1 MDTAG
6 RRDSAYRSAIAHPS
20 DGRAGAP
27 IDPPNSAPNGAPN
40 SIPIDAA
47 LGAAFQRS
55 VLAMFVVDLD
65 LVIVRANP
73 AAALLVGT
81 ADLVGRSYTDFH
93 SASSAA
99 QARRFVARLHAGE
112 LDHVHREGV
121 MISATGDHLVVDLR
135 SEPLPEIAGPAM
147 YLVQVRDVT
156 ALRQHER
163 ALTAGERMYRD
174 VVEHLPNSTVL
185 SFDREMR
192 VLLVAGA
199 LIERLGY
206 DPTSMRGQR
215 MPAVLPDSVMAEI
228 IEPVQAALRGESSD
242 LDYSS
247 PVNGKQFRMRVQPI
261 TADDDRIV
269 GGLILS
275 EDVSAERA
283 RQMQLEQMQELSRV
297 GSCRFDAAS
306 GWDFDPVLLDLLGVD
321 TAEEGLV
328 AVDELVLPE
337 DRERI
342 RSTYRRVLADGGR
355 ATIEYRLRQGRTGE
369 LRYVRGSCDA
379 VVDSDGKL
387 LRAVLT
393 HADITESVYSR
404 RTAEAALA
412 ASAQARTV
420 LLRRISDLL
429 ATDRGSLLAKAEQ
442 IAEVAAAGLGDGAL
456 LRIMTA
462 DGLSVESDTVAHPD
476 PVLRAT
482 LKALVGTSVDGSA
495 PPRGSAAGTI
505 GNGTLLAGSDPWM
518 WAEIHRLPGAVSLEG
533 IVAHFIAAPV
543 RHAGQ
548 VLGILSVFRAAPDK
562 PFVAGDEDLV
572 QVLADR
578 VGAAID
584 ESRMQEWLEQ
594 QRRERQAITG
604 RLLQLTTE
612 QRELLDQLSEVEER
626 ERVLLAEAIHD
637 DPMQLVIA
645 VAMRLEI
652 MGLKSNAFGDEIGEL
667 VDLLESA
674 VERLRTLITALSP
687 PDLAGGLGP
696 ALRRLAEGI
705 FIGTPTQVHS
715 TSTALVALSPEH
727 TDAAFRIFREALVNA
742 RKHAQAT
749 NVDLTVRQED
759 SRVVITLSDDGVG
772 TDSFDA
778 GPGHLGMMT
787 MRARAATAG
796 GLLSVRSRP
805 GQGTTVTLTITADA
819 SAPPARNGGA
829 R

>member
-1 MDTAG
+1 MDAAVSRG
-6 RRDSAYRSAIAHPS
+6 
-20 DGRAGAP
+20 AGAGS
-27 IDPPNSAPNGAPN
+27 DSTG
-40 SIPIDAA
+40 DAA
-47 LGAAFQRS
+47 GGPAGPSIDTVLGSAFQRS
-55 VLAMFVVDLD
+55 ILAMFVVDLD

-73 AAALLVGT
+73 AAARLVGT
-81 ADLVGRSYTDFH
+81 DDLVGRRYTDFH
-93 SASSAA
+93 TGTSAA
-99 QARRFVARLHAGE
+99 TARRFVARLHSGE
-112 LDHVHREGV
+112 LDHVHREAV
-121 MISATGDHLVVDLR
+121 MLSVTGEQLVAEIKSEALTDISGP
-135 SEPLPEIAGPAM
+135 PL
-147 YLVQVRDVT
+147 YLVQARDVT
-156 ALRQHER
+156 ALREHSR

-174 VVEHLPNSTVL
+174 VVEHLPSSTVL
-185 SFDREMR
+185 SFDRELR
-192 VLLVAGA
+192 VLLAAGS
-199 LIERLGY
+199 LLERLGY
-206 DPTSMRGQR
+206 DPATMGGQR
-215 MPAVLPDSVMAEI
+215 MPAVLPEAVMAEI
-228 IEPVQAALRGESSD
+228 IGPVEAALRGESSD
-242 LDYSS
+242 LDYGS
-247 PVNGKQFRMRVQPI
+247 PISGKQFRMRVQPI

-283 RQMQLEQMQELSRV
+283 RQLQLEQMQELSRV
-297 GSCRFDAAS
+297 GSCRYDAVS
-306 GWDFDPVLLDLLGVD
+306 GWDFDPVLLDLIGVD
-321 TAEEGLV
+321 SAEEGLV

-337 DRERI
+337 DRGQL

-355 ATIEYRLRQGRTGE
+355 TTVEYRLRHGRTGE

-379 VVDSDGKL
+379 VVDADGKL

-404 RTAEAALA
+404 RTAEAAMA

-462 DGLSVESDTVAHPD
+462 DGLTVESDTVAHPD
-476 PVLRAT
+476 PVVRSTIRA
-482 LKALVGTSVDGSA
+482 LAGTSVDDTPGIGSRA
-495 PPRGSAAGTI
+495 ESIRH
-505 GNGTLLAGSDPWM
+505 GTLVAGSDPWI
-518 WAEIHRLPGAVSLEG
+518 WADIHRMPGTVSPEG

-543 RHAGQ
+543 RHANQ
-548 VLGILSVFRAAPDK
+548 VLGILSVFRADPDQR
-562 PFVAGDEDLV
+562 FVAGDEDLV

-578 VGAAID
+578 VGSAIE
-584 ESRMQEWLEQ
+584 ESRMREWLEQ
-594 QRRERQAITG
+594 QRQERKAITN
-604 RLLQLTTE
+604 RLVQLTTE
-612 QRELLDQLSEVEER
+612 QRELLGQLSEVEER

-652 MGLKSNAFGDEIGEL
+652 LGMKSDGLGAEIDEL
-667 VDLLESA
+667 VGLLESA

-705 FIGTPTQVHS
+705 FIGTPTRVHLS
-715 TSTALVALSPEH
+715 STALATLSTSG

-742 RKHAQAT
+742 RKHARAA
-749 NVDLTVRQED
+749 NVELSVRQEG
-759 SRVVITLSDDGVG
+759 SRMMITLSDDGVG
-772 TDSFDA
+772 ADSFDA

-787 MRARAATAG
+787 MRARAAAEG
-796 GLLSVRSRP
+796 GVLSVQSTP
-805 GQGTTVTLTITADA
+805 GHGTTLTLTLTADA
-819 SAPPARNGGA
+819 PAPPADPGGS

>member
-6 RRDSAYRSAIAHPS
+6 PRGIGPGATTTREAV
-20 DGRAGAP
+20 DGRAGAS
-27 IDPPNSAPNGAPN
+27 IDSV
-40 SIPIDAA
+40 

-55 VLAMFVVDLD
+55 ILAMFVVDFD
-65 LVIVRANP
+65 LVIIRANP
-73 AAALLVGT
+73 AAARLVGID
-81 ADLVGRSYTDFH
+81 DLVGRRYTDFH
-93 SASSAA
+93 TPQSGATAH
-99 QARRFVARLHAGE
+99 RYVARLQSGE
-112 LDHVHREGV
+112 LDQVHREAV
-121 MISATGDHLVVDLR
+121 MLSATGDQLVVEIK
-135 SEPLPEIAGPAM
+135 SEVLTEIGGPL
-147 YLVQVRDVT
+147 YLVQARDVT

-163 ALTAGERMYRD
+163 ALTASERMYRD
-174 VVEHLPNSTVL
+174 VVEHLPSSTVL
-185 SFDREMR
+185 SFDRELR
-192 VLLVAGA
+192 VLLAAGA
-199 LIERLGY
+199 LLERFGY
-206 DPTSMRGQR
+206 DPTGMRGQR
-215 MPAVLPDSVMAEI
+215 MTAVLPEAVLNEI
-228 IEPVQAALRGESSD
+228 REPVQAALHGECSD

-261 TADDDRIV
+261 IAEDDRIV

-297 GSCRFDAAS
+297 GSCRYDSIS

-342 RSTYRRVLADGGR
+342 RRTYRQVLAEGGR
-355 ATIEYRLRQGRTGE
+355 TTIEYRLRHGRTGE

-379 VVDSDGKL
+379 AVDADGKL

-404 RTAEAALA
+404 QTAEAALA
-412 ASAQARTV
+412 AAAQARTV

-442 IAEVAAAGLGDGAL
+442 IAEVAALGLGNGAL

-462 DGLSVESDTVAHPD
+462 DGLAVESDTVAHPD
-476 PVLRAT
+476 PVVRSTLRA
-482 LKALVGTSVDGSA
+482 LAGTSAHRSA
-495 PPRGSAAGTI
+495 PAAGSPAESI
-505 GNGTLLAGSDPWM
+505 ARGTLVAGSDPRM
-518 WAEIHRLPGAVSLEG
+518 WADIHRLPDPASADG

-548 VLGILSVFRAAPDK
+548 VLGVLSVFRTDPDT

-578 VGAAID
+578 VGSAID
-584 ESRMQEWLEQ
+584 EDRMQEWLER
-594 QRRERQAITG
+594 QRQERTAISS
-604 RLLQLTTE
+604 RLVQLTSD
-612 QRELLDQLSEVEER
+612 QRELLDQLSQVEER

-652 MGLKSNAFGDEIGEL
+652 LAMKSDAFGDELAEL
-667 VDLLESA
+667 VGLLESA
-674 VERLRTLITALSP
+674 IERLRTLITALTP

-696 ALRRLAEGI
+696 ALHRLAEGI

-715 TSTALVALSPEH
+715 SSTARASLTATG

-749 NVDLTVRQED
+749 TIELSVRQEG
-759 SRVVITLSDDGVG
+759 SRVVITLTDDGVG
-772 TDSFDA
+772 SDNFDTK
-778 GPGHLGMMT
+778 PGHLGMMT
-787 MRARAATAG
+787 MRARAATEG
-796 GLLSVRSRP
+796 GLLSVRSEP
-805 GQGTTVTLTITADA
+805 GLGTTVTLTMTTDA
-819 SAPPARNGGA
+819 SAAPASDGGT
-829 R
+829 